1 MMNQIVLLGRIVST
15 TPALEYGEEALVV
28 TIATPRNYKNDEG
41 IYETDMFDIVLRGKN
56 IVDNTMN
63 YCKKGDLI
71 GVKGRLEMFKYVRKE
86 DGKKMRRTLIIGEK
100 VSFLS
105 SNSAP
110 STTEDPTEDLV
121 ELGE

>member
-1 MMNQIVLLGRIVST
+1 MMNQIVLLGRIIST
-15 TPALEYGEEALVV
+15 TPALEYGSEALVV
-28 TIATPRNYKNDEG
+28 TIATPRNYKNEEG

-56 IVDNTMN
+56 MVDNTMS

-105 SNSAP
+105 SSNSAP
-110 STTEDPTEDLV
+110 SSTEDPTEDL